1 MTDTHDEHGNPHPES
16 APPLRHRPDRSLLDA
31 SLRHRRSAGIFC
43 DGYRLIRRSWP
54 GFAQHYDDYD

>member
-1 MTDTHDEHGNPHPES
+1 MMSTVARIRN
-16 APPLRHRPDRSLLDA
+16 PPLPLRYRPDRSRLHA